1 MCNYRG
7 GIRMNTNAV
16 AKLLGVSPST
26 IQRWVKHANL
36 KMNRNE
42 LGHYVF
48 NDEDIDVMKKI
59 QEQINNGVL
68 LQDIAAAAK
77 KTRQATV
84 KKEIRQ
90 DDFEKLLTKITELEA
105 KIERK
110 ADEHVSYQL
119 LQHRRE
125 IEELHEKIDT
135 LTQQIEQLEEKNS
148 KNEMDSIDMVAA
160 STEETGIFKRL
171 KKKNFISSF
180 LGI

>member
-1 MCNYRG
+1 
-7 GIRMNTNAV
+7 MNTNAV

-48 NDEDIDVMKKI
+48 DDADIEIMKKI
-59 QEQINNGVL
+59 QDQINNGVL

-77 KTRQATV
+77 KTRHATV
-84 KKEIRQ
+84 KKEIQ
-90 DDFEKLLTKITELEA
+90 KDDFEKLLTKITELEA

-125 IEELHEKIDT
+125 IEELNEKIET
-135 LTQQIEQLEEKNS
+135 LTQQIELLEEKARDREPDPI
-148 KNEMDSIDMVAA
+148 EMIAA
-160 STEETGIFKRL
+160 STEERGLLKRI

>member
-36 KMNRNE
+36 NMNRNE
-42 LGHYVF
+42 LGHFVF
-48 NDEDIDVMKKI
+48 NDEDIEVMEKI
-59 QEQINNGVL
+59 QDQINNGVL

-77 KTRQATV
+77 KTRQGVA
-84 KKEIRQ
+84 KKEIR
-90 DDFEKLLTKITELEA
+90 DDDLEKFQLKIAELEA
-105 KIERK
+105 KLDRK

-125 IEELHEKIDT
+125 IEELNDKIDA
-135 LTQQIEQLEEKNS
+135 LTQQIEILEEKHLNNAS
-148 KNEMDSIDMVAA
+148 DAREMVAA
-160 STEETGIFKRL
+160 STEDTGLFKRL
-171 KKKNFISSF
+171 KKKSFISSIF
-180 LGI
+180 GI

>member
-1 MCNYRG
+1 
-7 GIRMNTNAV
+7 MNTNAV

-48 NDEDIDVMKKI
+48 CDEDIDVMKKI

-77 KTRQATV
+77 KKTRQATV
-84 KKEIRQ
+84 KTETRPP
-90 DDFEKLLTKITELEA
+90 DYEKILTKVKDLESQ
-105 KIERK
+105 IDRK
-110 ADEHVSYQL
+110 ADEIVSYQL

-125 IEELHEKIDT
+125 IEELNE
-135 LTQQIEQLEEKNS
+135 QIRFLSERIEVLEEQNTQTGPTHV
-148 KNEMDSIDMVAA
+148 EMIAA
-160 STEETGIFKRL
+160 SSDKNNHL
-171 KKKNFISSF
+171 KKFKMKNIFNSIF
-180 LGI
+180 GF